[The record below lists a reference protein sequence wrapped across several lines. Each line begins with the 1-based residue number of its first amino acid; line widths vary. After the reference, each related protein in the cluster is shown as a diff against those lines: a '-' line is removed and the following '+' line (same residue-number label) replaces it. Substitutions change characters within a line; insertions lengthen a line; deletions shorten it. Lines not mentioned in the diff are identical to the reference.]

1 VEQQTYTVVKGITP
15 PLPSRPLKR
24 TSLDGLLEVAQRME
38 VGDAVVMRSAEA
50 QVFRY
55 LLFALGY
62 HCITDGYR
70 CTVRGCTLAF
80 KLPGLNTPPPINW
93 DI

>member
-1 VEQQTYTVVKGITP
+1 MYTILKGITP

-24 TSLDGLLEVAQRME
+24 TSLDDLLEAAKRME
-38 VGDAVVMRSAEA
+38 VGDAVVMRLSEA

-55 LLFALGY
+55 LLFALGF
-62 HCITDGYR
+62 HCVTDGYR
-70 CTVRGCTLAF
+70 CPERGRTLVF
-80 KLPGLNTPPPINW
+80 KLPGLNTPPALTW